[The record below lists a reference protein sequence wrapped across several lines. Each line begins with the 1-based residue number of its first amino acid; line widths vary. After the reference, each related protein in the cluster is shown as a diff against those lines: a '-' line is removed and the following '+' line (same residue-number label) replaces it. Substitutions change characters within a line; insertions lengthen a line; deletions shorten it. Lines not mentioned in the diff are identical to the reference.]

1 MEVVVLEAD
10 LAHADRSVATIKRKA
25 VGVANPMAGMLA
37 SWQEVEVK
45 HTADGLGL
53 IVDGSN
59 NTIQDVIENGAGD
72 AAGIL
77 AGSS

>member
-1 MEVVVLEAD
+1 MSCSLEAD
-10 LAHADRSVATIKRKA
+10 LAHADRVATIKERPL
-25 VGVANPMAGMLA
+25 PMAGMLA